1 MNKLGSYITKLMT
14 TVLDKEQEDFVR
26 ELALGELNRL
36 NVDMNDFIRKHTKDD
51 LDKIKETEKQLL
63 STAEARAQTNKV
75 DVLRAGLWKP
85 RTKPG
90 NFEGVG
96 VDALKWLRKAKEQTG
111 LKTAVEVANTK
122 HVFQALELILKFLCA
137 MNSVRIQK

>member
-14 TVLDKEQEDFVR
+14 TVLDKEQEEFVR

-63 STAEARAQTNKV
+63 QEDKNVKNK
-75 DVLRAGLWKP
+75 
-85 RTKPG
+85 
-90 NFEGVG
+90 
-96 VDALKWLRKAKEQTG
+96 
-111 LKTAVEVANTK
+111 
-122 HVFQALELILKFLCA
+122 
-137 MNSVRIQK
+137 